1 MTFAD
6 HLIIAPIIIPLIAGG
21 LMLLLDGRRR
31 EAIAAISILS
41 TLALLAVAVT
51 LLMSSAAPEPAQTVR
66 VYLLGNWPVTFGI
79 VLVADRLAALMLVL
93 TATLGCAALLFAL
106 ASWHRA
112 GSFFHPLFQFL
123 LMGLNGAF
131 LTGDL
136 FNLFVFFEVLLA
148 ASYGLALHG
157 SGRARVSASL
167 HYIVINLASATLFL
181 IGVSLI
187 YGTAGTLNMAAL
199 AERIPLLDPSE
210 RRLMEIGAAILGVAF
225 LIKAAAWPLGFW
237 LPTMYA
243 AASAPV
249 AALFAVMTKVGFYV
263 ILRLGSITA
272 EAAGG
277 ASIFYAEG
285 WLFTIGIATMC
296 FAAIGMLASQDMGRL
311 AGYSVLV
318 SSGTMLA
325 AIGLGGTG
333 MTTAA
338 LYYLVS
344 STLTVAAFFLLIEL
358 VERGRTPAD
367 DVLAVTLEAYGAEE
381 EGEFEEAEVV
391 GVAIPALLA
400 VLGVAFLACALLLSG
415 LPPLSG
421 FIAKF
426 AILSSL
432 LDQHWLT
439 GGGTIS
445 LQGWVLLGVI
455 LISGL
460 ATIVAMTRAGI
471 RTFWT
476 FTERELPQVRS
487 VEIGAVA
494 LLLFLCVAL
503 TVQAG
508 PVMRFMQ
515 ATASGLE
522 LGRPYIGAVQAKTP
536 TVPTPRPPPSEVKP

>member
-1 MTFAD
+1 VTFAD
-6 HLIIAPIIIPLIAGG
+6 HLIIAPIIIPLFAGG

-41 TLALLAVAVT
+41 TLALLAVAIT
-51 LLMSSAAPEPAQTVR
+51 LLVSSMTQDPAQAVR
-66 VYLLGNWPVTFGI
+66 VYLLGNWPASFGI

-112 GSFFHPLFQFL
+112 GSYFHPLFQFL

-167 HYIVINLASATLFL
+167 HYIVINLVASTLFL

-199 AERIPLLDPSE
+199 GERIPVLDPSE
-210 RRLMEIGAAILGVAF
+210 RRLFEIGAAILGVAF
-225 LIKAAAWPLGFW
+225 LVKAAAWPLGFW
-237 LPTMYA
+237 LPTLYA

-249 AALFAVMTKVGFYV
+249 AALFAVMTKVGCYV

-277 ASIFYAEG
+277 ASIFFAEG
-285 WLFTIGIATMC
+285 WLFAIGVATIS

-311 AGYSVLV
+311 AGYSVLI

-325 AIGLGGTG
+325 AIGFGGAP
-333 MTTAA
+333 MTSAA

-344 STLTVAAFFLLIEL
+344 SSLTVAAFFLLVEL

-367 DVLAVTLEAYGAEE
+367 DVLAVTLEVYGAEE
-381 EGEFEEAEVV
+381 EEDEEEEEEV
-391 GVAIPALLA
+391 GVPIPAIIA
-400 VLGVAFLACALLLSG
+400 VLGVAFIACALLLSG

-432 LDQHWLT
+432 LGQHWLA
-439 GGGTIS
+439 GGGTVS
-445 LQGWVLLGVI
+445 PQGWVLLFVI
-455 LISGL
+455 LVSGI
-460 ATIVAMTRAGI
+460 TTVVSVTRAGI

-476 FTERELPQVRS
+476 FERELPHVRR
-487 VEIGAVA
+487 VELGAVA

-515 ATASGLE
+515 VTAKGLE
-522 LGRPYIGAVQAKTP
+522 LGRPYIGAVQAQPRITP
-536 TVPTPRPPPSEVKP
+536 MQPEQKP

>member
-1 MTFAD
+1 VTFAD
-6 HLIIAPIIIPLIAGG
+6 HLIIAPILIPLFAGG

-41 TLALLAVAVT
+41 TLALLAAAIG
-51 LLMSSAAPEPAQTVR
+51 LLVSSMTQDPAQAVR
-66 VYLLGNWPVTFGI
+66 VYLLGNWPASFGI

-112 GSFFHPLFQFL
+112 GSYFHPLFQFL

-136 FNLFVFFEVLLA
+136 FNLFVFLEVLLA

-167 HYIVINLASATLFL
+167 HYIVINLVASTLFL

-199 AERIPLLDPSE
+199 GERIPALDPSE
-210 RRLMEIGAAILGVAF
+210 RRLFEIGAAILGVAF
-225 LIKAAAWPLGFW
+225 LVKAAAWPLGFW
-237 LPTMYA
+237 LPALYA

-249 AALFAVMTKVGFYV
+249 AALFAVMTKLGFYV

-272 EAAGG
+272 EAGG
-277 ASIFYAEG
+277 GTSIFFAEG
-285 WLFTIGIATMC
+285 WLFTIGVATIC

-325 AIGLGGTG
+325 AIGFGGTA
-333 MTTAA
+333 MTSAA
-338 LYYLVS
+338 LFYLVS
-344 STLTVAAFFLLIEL
+344 STLTVAAFFLLVEL

-367 DVLAVTLEAYGAEE
+367 DVLAVTLEVYGAADEEEAEE
-381 EGEFEEAEVV
+381 EEEV
-391 GVAIPALLA
+391 GVPIPAIMA

-426 AILSSL
+426 AILNSL
-432 LDQHWLT
+432 IGQHWLT
-439 GGGTIS
+439 GGGTVS
-445 LQGWVLLGVI
+445 LQGWILLFVI
-455 LISGL
+455 LVSSL
-460 ATIVAMTRAGI
+460 ATIVAVTRAGI

-476 FTERELPQVRS
+476 FTERELPHVRGI
-487 VEIGAVA
+487 ELGAVTA
-494 LLLFLCVAL
+494 LVALCVAL

-508 PVMRFMQ
+508 PVMRFMHV
-515 ATASGLE
+515 TASGLE
-522 LGRPYIGAVQAKTP
+522 LGRPYVGAVRSQPRITP
-536 TVPTPRPPPSEVKP
+536 PQPERTP

>member
-1 MTFAD
+1 VTFAD

-51 LLMSSAAPEPAQTVR
+51 LLMSSMAPEPAQIVKA
-66 VYLLGNWPVTFGI
+66 YLLGDWPATFGI
-79 VLVADRLAALMLVL
+79 VLVVDRLAAMMLVL
-93 TATLGCAALLFAL
+93 TATLACAALLFAL

-123 LMGLNGAF
+123 LMGVNGAF

-167 HYIVINLASATLFL
+167 HYIVINIAAASLFL

-199 AERIPLLDPSE
+199 GERIPALDPSE
-210 RRLMEIGAAILGVAF
+210 RRLFDIGASILGVVF
-225 LIKAAAWPLGFW
+225 LVKAAAWPLGFW
-237 LPTMYA
+237 LPTLYA

-249 AALFAVMTKVGFYV
+249 AALFAVMTKVGVYV
-263 ILRLGSITA
+263 ILRLGSITT

-277 ASIFYAEG
+277 ESMLFAES
-285 WLFTIGIATMC
+285 WLFSIGIVTMS
-296 FAAIGMLASQDMGRL
+296 FAAIGILASQDMGRL

-367 DVLAVTLEAYGAEE
+367 DVLAVTLEAYGAED
-381 EGEFEEAEVV
+381 EGESEEAEEV

-445 LQGWVLLGVI
+445 LQGWILLAVI

-487 VEIGAVA
+487 VELGAVA

-515 ATASGLE
+515 GTANGLE
-522 LGRPYIGAVQAKTP
+522 LGRPYIGAVQEKTP
-536 TVPTPRPPPSEVKP
+536 TAPPAPREVKP

>member
-1 MTFAD
+1 MTFSD
-6 HLIIAPIIIPLIAGG
+6 HLIIAPIIIPLFAGG
-21 LMLLLDGRRR
+21 LILLLDGRRR
-31 EAIAAISILS
+31 EAIAAISVLA
-41 TLALLAVAVT
+41 TFALLVVAIA
-51 LLMSSAAPEPAQTVR
+51 LFLASLENDPAGTVR
-66 VYLLGNWPVTFGI
+66 VYLLGNWPANFGI
-79 VLVADRLAALMLVL
+79 VLVADRLAALMLLL

-112 GSFFHPLFQFL
+112 GSYFHPLFQFL

-167 HYIVINLASATLFL
+167 HYIVINLAASSLFL

-199 AERIPLLDPSE
+199 GERIPLLDPSE
-210 RRLMEIGAAILGVAF
+210 RRLFEIGAAVLGVAF
-225 LIKAAAWPLGFW
+225 LVKAAAWPLGFW
-237 LPTMYA
+237 LPGLYA

-263 ILRLGSITA
+263 ILRLGSITT

-277 ASIFYAEG
+277 TSIFFAEG
-285 WLFTIGIATMC
+285 WLFAIGVATIS
-296 FAAIGMLASQDMGRL
+296 FAAIGMLASQDIGRL
-311 AGYSVLV
+311 AGYNVLV

-325 AIGLGGTG
+325 AIGFGGTA
-333 MTTAA
+333 MTSAA
-338 LYYLVS
+338 LFYLVS
-344 STLTVAAFFLLIEL
+344 STLTVAAFFLLVEL
-358 VERGRTPAD
+358 VERGRIPAD
-367 DVLAVTLEAYGAEE
+367 DVLAVTLEVYGAEDE
-381 EGEFEEAEVV
+381 EDAEEEEEV
-391 GVAIPALLA
+391 GVAIPAIMA

-432 LDQHWLT
+432 LGQHWLA
-439 GGGTIS
+439 GGATVS
-445 LQGWVLLGVI
+445 LQGWILLVVI
-455 LISGL
+455 LVSSL
-460 ATIVAMTRAGI
+460 ATIVAVTRAGI
-471 RTFWT
+471 RTVWISP
-476 FTERELPQVRS
+476 ERELPHVRGI
-487 VEIGAVA
+487 ELGAVA
-494 LLLFLCVAL
+494 SLILLCVVL

-515 ATASGLE
+515 ATANGLE
-522 LGRPYIGAVQAKTP
+522 LGRPYIGAVQAQSR
-536 TVPTPRPPPSEVKP
+536 TVPTRLERTP

>member
-1 MTFAD
+1 MDRPAVVHAVLAWYAAHARELPWRAEGVTPWGVMVSEF
-6 HLIIAPIIIPLIAGG
+6 
-21 LMLLLDGRRR
+21 MLQQTPVARVIGPWQQWLERWPTP
-31 EAIAAISILS
+31 AA
-41 TLALLAVAVT
+41 
-51 LLMSSAAPEPAQTVR
+51 
-66 VYLLGNWPVTFGI
+66 
-79 VLVADRLAALMLVL
+79 
-93 TATLGCAALLFAL
+93 
-106 ASWHRA
+106 
-112 GSFFHPLFQFL
+112 
-123 LMGLNGAF
+123 
-131 LTGDL
+131 
-136 FNLFVFFEVLLA
+136 LA
-148 ASYGLALHG
+148 ASFK
-157 SGRARVSASL
+157 
-167 HYIVINLASATLFL
+167 YIMATVLASSFFLFGSVL
-181 IGVSLI
+181 LYHV
-187 YGTAGTLNMAAL
+187 TGTLNMAAL
-199 AERIPLLDPSE
+199 GERIPLLDPSE
-210 RRLMEIGAAILGVAF
+210 RRLFDIGASILGVAF
-225 LIKAAAWPLGFW
+225 LVKAAAWPLGFW
-237 LPTMYA
+237 LPTLYA

-249 AALFAVMTKVGFYV
+249 AALFAVMTKVGIYV
-263 ILRLGSITA
+263 ILRLGSITT
-272 EAAGG
+272 EASGG
-277 ASIFYAEG
+277 ETMLFAEG

-325 AIGLGGTG
+325 AIDLGGTG

-381 EGEFEEAEVV
+381 EGEFDEAEVV

-445 LQGWVLLGVI
+445 LQGWILLAVI
-455 LISGL
+455 LISGF

-487 VEIGAVA
+487 VELGAVA
-494 LLLFLCVAL
+494 ILLFLCIAL

-536 TVPTPRPPPSEVKP
+536 TTPAPGEVKP

>member
-6 HLIIAPIIIPLIAGG
+6 QLVIAPILIPLFAGG

-31 EAIAAISILS
+31 EAIAAIGILS
-41 TLALLAVAVT
+41 TLALLAVAIVLLVT
-51 LLMSSAAPEPAQTVR
+51 SMEEDPARTLR
-66 VYLLGNWPVTFGI
+66 VYLLGNWSASFGI
-79 VLVADRLAALMLVL
+79 VLVVDRLAALMLLL

-112 GSFFHPLFQFL
+112 GSYFHPLFQFL

-167 HYIVINLASATLFL
+167 HYIVINLAASTLIL

-199 AERIPLLDPSE
+199 GERIPLLDPSE
-210 RRLMEIGAAILGVAF
+210 RRLFDIGTSILGIAF
-225 LIKAAAWPLGFW
+225 LVKAAAWPLGFW
-237 LPTMYA
+237 LPTLYA

-249 AALFAVMTKVGFYV
+249 AALFAIMTKVGFYV
-263 ILRLGSITA
+263 ILRLGSITT
-272 EAAGG
+272 EASGG
-277 ASIFYAEG
+277 ETMLFAEG

-296 FAAIGMLASQDMGRL
+296 FAAIGMLSSQDMGRL
-311 AGYSVLV
+311 AGYNVLV

-333 MTTAA
+333 MTSAA
-338 LYYLVS
+338 LFYLVS
-344 STLTVAAFFLLIEL
+344 STLTVAAFFLLVEL

-381 EGEFEEAEVV
+381 EEVDEENEV
-391 GVAIPALLA
+391 GIAIPAIMA
-400 VLGVAFLACALLLSG
+400 VLGVAFLACALLLAG

-426 AILSSL
+426 ALISNL
-432 LDQHWLT
+432 LEQHWL
-439 GGGTIS
+439 GGGGIVS
-445 LQGWVLLGVI
+445 VQGWILLFVI

-460 ATIVAMTRAGI
+460 ATVVAVTRAGM
-471 RTFWT
+471 RSFWT
-476 FTERELPQVRS
+476 FTERELPTIRG
-487 VEIGAVA
+487 VELGAVA

-515 ATASGLE
+515 VTAHGLE
-522 LGRPYIGAVQAKTP
+522 LGRPYIGAVQSQPGNGLRQKERTP
-536 TVPTPRPPPSEVKP
+536 

>member
-6 HLIIAPIIIPLIAGG
+6 HLIIAPIIIPLFAGG
-21 LMLLLDGRRR
+21 LILLLDGRRR
-31 EAIAAISILS
+31 EAIAAISVLA
-41 TLALLAVAVT
+41 TFALLVVAIA
-51 LLMSSAAPEPAQTVR
+51 LFLASLENDPAGTVR
-66 VYLLGNWPVTFGI
+66 VYLLGNWPANFGI
-79 VLVADRLAALMLVL
+79 VLVADRLAALMLLL

-112 GSFFHPLFQFL
+112 GSYFHPLFQFL

-167 HYIVINLASATLFL
+167 HYIVINLAASSLFL

-199 AERIPLLDPSE
+199 GERIPLLDPSE
-210 RRLMEIGAAILGVAF
+210 RRLFEIGAAVLGVAF
-225 LIKAAAWPLGFW
+225 LVKAAAWPLGFW
-237 LPTMYA
+237 LPGLYA

-263 ILRLGSITA
+263 ILRLGSITT

-277 ASIFYAEG
+277 TSIFFAEG
-285 WLFTIGIATMC
+285 WLFAIGVATIS
-296 FAAIGMLASQDMGRL
+296 FAAIGMLASQDIGRL
-311 AGYSVLV
+311 AGYNVLV

-325 AIGLGGTG
+325 AIGFGGTA
-333 MTTAA
+333 MTSAA
-338 LYYLVS
+338 LFYLVS
-344 STLTVAAFFLLIEL
+344 STLTVAAFFLLVEL
-358 VERGRTPAD
+358 VERGRIPAD
-367 DVLAVTLEAYGAEE
+367 DVLAVTLELYGAEDE
-381 EGEFEEAEVV
+381 EDAEEEEEV
-391 GVAIPALLA
+391 GVAIPAIMA

-432 LDQHWLT
+432 LGQHWLA
-439 GGGTIS
+439 GGATVS
-445 LQGWVLLGVI
+445 LQGWILLVVI
-455 LISGL
+455 LVSSL
-460 ATIVAMTRAGI
+460 ATIVAVTRAGI
-471 RTFWT
+471 RTFWIS
-476 FTERELPQVRS
+476 TERELPHVRGI
-487 VEIGAVA
+487 ELGAVA
-494 LLLFLCVAL
+494 SLILLCVVL

-515 ATASGLE
+515 ATANGLE
-522 LGRPYIGAVQAKTP
+522 LGRPYIGAVQAQSR
-536 TVPTPRPPPSEVKP
+536 TVPTRLERTP